1 MNEPK
6 IFWTKNKV
14 IIVVLLALFI
24 VLAVFGGNSYI
35 GLRKDK
41 KALKSEILDLAK
53 EKEVLKDSVIYFK
66 DELLFAED
74 VKEENFYDKYV
85 REYNLRIKAEKYAED
100 IKNLLFTY
108 PYLDSLAGAIE
119 YR

>member
-1 MNEPK
+1 M
-6 IFWTKNKV
+6 
-14 IIVVLLALFI
+14 ALFI
-24 VLAVFGGNSYI
+24 VLAVFGGNTYI

-74 VKEENFYDKYV
+74 IKEKNFYDEYV
-85 REYNLRIKAEKYAED
+85 REYNKRKRAEKALQNIRYLVFD
-100 IKNLLFTY
+100 KR
-108 PYLDSLAGAIE
+108 YLDSLARNIR